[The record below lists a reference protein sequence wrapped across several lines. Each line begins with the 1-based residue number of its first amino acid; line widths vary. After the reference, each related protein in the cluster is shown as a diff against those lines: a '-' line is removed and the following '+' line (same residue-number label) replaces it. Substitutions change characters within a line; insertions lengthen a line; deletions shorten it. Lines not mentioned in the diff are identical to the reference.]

1 MDEIERRLLELVAM
15 GDSGAPGMVAGVVTP
30 GEHPNAAGAKYEPL
44 RVYLV
49 DPADYATEDLYLD
62 ANEKELGRPLDYDEW
77 EDQRTKYAKEWC

>member
-1 MDEIERRLLELVAM
+1 MDEIERRLSALVGVSSSA
-15 GDSGAPGMVAGVVTP
+15 APGVVAGEVAP
-30 GEHPNAAGAKYEPL
+30 GGHSNAPALKYEPL

-62 ANEKELGRPLDYDEW
+62 ATEKELGRPLDYDEW